1 MNTNK
6 YKLVQTVCNK
16 NRCICNDVYNSNLS
30 HCSKTV
36 TWQIR
41 EHNQI
46 LAEFLDYPRA
56 LKVFQGMPNR

>member
-1 MNTNK
+1 MK
-6 YKLVQTVCNK
+6 SKFKLVQTVCTK
-16 NRCICNDVYNSNLS
+16 NRCVCNDVNSSNLS

-41 EHNQI
+41 EANQI

-56 LKVFQGMPNR
+56 LKVFQGMATK